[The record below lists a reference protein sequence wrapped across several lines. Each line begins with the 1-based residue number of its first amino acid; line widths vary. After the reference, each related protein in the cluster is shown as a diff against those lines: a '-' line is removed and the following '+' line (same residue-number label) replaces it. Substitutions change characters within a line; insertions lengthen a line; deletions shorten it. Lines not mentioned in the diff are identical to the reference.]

1 MTGRLGRRDRVMW
14 DQNCGLQ
21 GFYNPPLSPEQVAQA
36 HFGFFAGRPVDA
48 YVGAL
53 GCNAG
58 YTLAWPTEV
67 ANAEFM
73 VDRFNAGAHI
83 GSAQLWRHAENLRLF
98 WEAGHDPVALEVAEA
113 ERLGIDHWLRLSMND
128 WHHWGADGA
137 ETNLQTSTFYDSHPE
152 YLIGVEGA
160 RGWQGKLAE
169 VLPFLQDFAHA
180 EVRALRRDLAVE
192 ACRRYDI
199 AGFLYVLCAARVTSS
214 AVVRRPGWSS

>member
-1 MTGRLGRRDRVMW
+1 MTGRLGRRYRVMW

-48 YVGAL
+48 YVGAP

-83 GSAQLWRHAENLRLF
+83 GSAQLWRHAENLRLL

-137 ETNLQTSTFYDSHPE
+137 ETNLQTSTFYDSNP
-152 YLIGVEGA
+152 
-160 RGWQGKLAE
+160 
-169 VLPFLQDFAHA
+169 
-180 EVRALRRDLAVE
+180 
-192 ACRRYDI
+192 
-199 AGFLYVLCAARVTSS
+199 
-214 AVVRRPGWSS
+214 